1 MPLIEE
7 DLMLEDR
14 GGKKPILHCLM
25 SKPGAHAGLWV
36 NSNVSRFVIPEQ
48 PEEGGETH
56 REHLME

>member
-1 MPLIEE
+1 
-7 DLMLEDR
+7 MLEDR
-14 GGKKPILHCLM
+14 GGEKPILHCLM